1 MDSYS
6 TPPVVPSF
14 GSTPGMVFSRSGM
27 DTPDIRFPELDG
39 AVSLRRLFELSWSA
53 TDGWIVGPGWVY
65 CGLEKVDLEIPN
77 DRAGVSVGLNPVNV
91 YLHVYEDDGEFSI
104 EVSDDEDE
112 GALVSV
118 VLYKFENGKA
128 PIDGRDAMFIPL
140 YN

>member
-14 GSTPGMVFSRSGM
+14 GSTPGMVFSRYGM

-39 AVSLRRLFELSWSA
+39 AVPLRRLFELSWSA

-65 CGLEKVDLEIPN
+65 CGLEKVDMEVPN
-77 DRAGVSVGLNPVNV
+77 DRAGVSVGQNPSMV
-91 YLHVYEDDGEFSI
+91 YLHVYEEGGEFSI
-104 EVSDDEDE
+104 EASAQADPT
-112 GALVSV
+112 ALVSV

-128 PIDGRDAMFIPL
+128 PIDGRNAMFIPL